1 MIYVPVYISG
11 VLEQYKWEDATT
23 LQKSSWGYDR
33 SVGLSGYATTE
44 EIINQLVIVVRS
56 VQYWREYSAE
66 FSFSVVVVVTCYS
79 TLVPHMMGG

>member
-1 MIYVPVYISG
+1 MYISG

-33 SVGLSGYATTE
+33 SVGLDGYATTE

-56 VQYWREYSAE
+56 VYSE
-66 FSFSVVVVVTCYS
+66 S
-79 TLVPHMMGG
+79 TD